1 MKKLMYLFGAM
12 ALMVGFV
19 ACSGNEEEKLP
30 DGPISFDGF
39 YIYGEAVGTQEFLA
53 VNQMAAGS
61 NEVTKTPRA
70 GMFEKYIWL
79 EGGKEFSL
87 VEKKAANQVFYGAE
101 LDEVN
106 YGFDAN
112 DPDCKNFADNPNM
125 KILAGKMIIGEEA
138 PKMQVAESGMYHI
151 VLDNNTQGDLEFPQ
165 IIIHRA
171 EWGVRGDLNGWGFTP
186 GERTINAD
194 GSITYAWT
202 AKVNDPEAE
211 NNILFK
217 NKGGFKFASCH
228 GWKINLDVDGN
239 VKAETSLGWYENKLS
254 NAGAENNIIVD
265 KPGYYNIT
273 LTWKPSAGAVGDAFS
288 HTIEKVADYVSE
300 LPTSMFINGNVF
312 GGTNWDWSLDTIVE
326 MTPVNGVEGSFWA
339 VRYLPANSMFKFSE
353 TKDWEGHNFG
363 LDADGNEA
371 AVDCK
376 VTEDGLYLFVING
389 TTEGIT
395 GYVKPASVCGLGDA
409 FGGWDA
415 TNAGQVAMTVNAD
428 GTASITATAAGLLRA
443 FAKIEGVDAWKS
455 EFSVLDGKIVYR
467 GNGGDFKLE
476 DDKGPATAVAV
487 TAGQTV
493 TFDFNAGTATIQ

>member
-1 MKKLMYLFGAM
+1 
-12 ALMVGFV
+12 
-19 ACSGNEEEKLP
+19 
-30 DGPISFDGF
+30 
-39 YIYGEAVGTQEFLA
+39 LA
-53 VNQMAAGS
+53 
-61 NEVTKTPRA
+61 
-70 GMFEKYIWL
+70 
-79 EGGKEFSL
+79 
-87 VEKKAANQVFYGAE
+87 
-101 LDEVN
+101 EVN
-106 YGFDAN
+106 DGYDVN
-112 DPDCKNFADNPNM
+112 DPDCKNFDNNPNM

-171 EWGVRGDLNGWGFTP
+171 EWGVRGDLNGWGFTA

-202 AKVNDPEAE
+202 AKVNEPEAE
-211 NNILFK
+211 NNVLFK
-217 NKGGFKFASCH
+217 NKGKFKFASCH

-239 VKAETSLGWYENKLS
+239 VKAEVSLGWFENKLS
-254 NAGAENNIIVD
+254 NTGADNDIIVD

-288 HTIEKVADYVSE
+288 YTIEKVGDYVSE
-300 LPTSMFINGNVF
+300 LPTSMFINGGVF

-339 VRYLPANSMFKFSE
+339 VRYLPANSEFKFSE

-371 AVDCK
+371 AVNCK

-409 FGGWDA
+409 FGGWEA
-415 TNAGQVAMTVNAD
+415 TNAGQVPMTVNAD
-428 GTASITATAAGLLRA
+428 GTASITATKDGLLRA
-443 FAKIEGVDAWKS
+443 FAKIERVDAWKS

-467 GNGGDFKLE
+467 GNGDDFKLE

>member
-61 NEVTKTPRA
+61 NEVTKSVRA

-101 LDEVN
+101 LAEVN
-106 YGFDAN
+106 YGYDAN
-112 DPDCKNFADNPNM
+112 DPDCKNFGDNPNM
-125 KILAGKMIIGEEA
+125 KILAGRMIIGEEA

-151 VLDNNTQGDLEFPQ
+151 VLDNNTQGDLEYPQ

-171 EWGVRGDLNGWGFTP
+171 EWGVRGVMNGWGFTA

-194 GSITYAWT
+194 GSIVYTFT
-202 AKVNDPEAE
+202 DQELSN
-211 NNILFK
+211 
-217 NKGGFKFASCH
+217 GGTFKFASCH
-228 GWKINLDVDGN
+228 GWKINLDVDNN
-239 VKAETSLGWYENKLS
+239 VKAEVALGVDENGKLS
-254 NAGAENNIIVD
+254 NTGKDIKVEKAGLYTIS
-265 KPGYYNIT
+265 
-273 LTWKPSAGAVGDAFS
+273 LTWKPSAGAVADAFS
-288 HTIEKVADYVSE
+288 YEVICTKESD
-300 LPTSMFINGNVF
+300 LPTEMYMTGTDFGNWTWGAEGIV
-312 GGTNWDWSLDTIVE
+312 SL
-326 MTPVNGVEGSFWA
+326 TPVHSTAGMFWA
-339 VRYLPANSMFKFSE
+339 VRKLTANNGIKFSSINVE
-353 TKDWEGHNFG
+353 GDWSKAFG
-363 LDADGNEA
+363 QLNTNDGFTTDKDGN
-371 AVDCK
+371 AV
-376 VTEDGLYLFVING
+376 VAEDGLYLIIIDAQNAAL
-389 TTEGIT
+389 TI
-395 GYVKPASVCGLGDA
+395 KPAAGLICGLDAA

-415 TNAGQVAMTVNAD
+415 TSAGQVALTVNAD
-428 GTASITATAAGLLRA
+428 FTATATATAAGLLRV

-455 EFSVLDGKIVYR
+455 EFSVFDGKIVYR
-467 GNGGDFKLE
+467 GTGVDFKLE
-476 DDKGPATAVAV
+476 DDKGPANAVAV
-487 TAGQTV
+487 AAGQTV